1 MRQAIQT
8 THRGPSARYG
18 GGSVTARCD
27 AGRVTVH
34 WDGSV
39 GQAANHEAAARA
51 LAAKLGWAW
60 EHVGGGIGN
69 GYVWVSP

>member
-8 THRGPSARYG
+8 TYKGPTNYRGSR
-18 GGSVTARCD
+18 VIARCD
-27 AGRVTVH
+27 AGRVVVP
-34 WDGSV
+34 WDYALNAS
-39 GQAANHEAAARA
+39 ANHEAAARA
-51 LAAKLGWAW
+51 LASKLGWAW